1 MGAVDEQASVVL
13 TEGELTQLRVD
24 EEALLPDTC
33 TVTRA
38 AGEPVF
44 DANTGTYTTPDP
56 TTIYTGACRIAP
68 LPVQDRAV
76 IFGEAAVD
84 LVVYQATFPYNA
96 PVFEKDDRV
105 NVTVSQDTQLI
116 GRALEVHGYE
126 VKTLQTKRRVLLQ
139 EVR

>member
-1 MGAVDEQASVVL
+1 MISAS
-13 TEGELTQLRVD
+13 ELAQLRAD
-24 EEALLPDTC
+24 EGALLPDTC

-38 AGEPVF
+38 SGEPVF
-44 DANTGTYTTPDP
+44 DANTGTYTDPNP

-76 IFGEAAVD
+76 LFGEASVD
-84 LVVYQATFPYNA
+84 LVAYRATFPYNA
-96 PVFEKDDRV
+96 PQFIKDDRV
-105 NVTVSQDTQLI
+105 NVTTSQDSQLI
-116 GRALEVHGYE
+116 GRVLEVHSYE